1 MEGDFK
7 ALGIALIT
15 MVGVVALWTAFG
27 Q

>member
-7 ALGIALIT
+7 ALGIALIA